1 MHLDPELIPIV
12 GALIVILAVGAALRR
27 LKQPNVIG
35 YLIAGAVMGP
45 HGIGLVTDQATVARL
60 GEVGVMLLLFFVG
73 MKISPRELLKN
84 WRISVLGTAF
94 QIGASLGLIALIGI
108 WQDWPVARIV
118 VLGFVISLSSTAVVL
133 NYLQDNEELDTQA
146 GKDALSVI
154 LAQDIAVIAMLVI
167 IGYLGTGNLP
177 ATTLA
182 LQSVGGVLAIGFII
196 WLAIKPRIHM
206 PFALQLFRDHEM
218 QVFFALLIC
227 FGFALISGLFHLST
241 ALGAFMAGM
250 LIGAA
255 PETNWVQD
263 RLDSFRVVFVAMFFV
278 SIGMLV
284 DPSFIAED
292 AVRIVLI
299 VLAVMV
305 TNTFINMLM
314 LLLLGE
320 SWRHSLYAG
329 SILAQIGEFSFVLAA
344 VALQTGIVQQYAYQV
359 TITVIAVSLLISP
372 AWIALARLII
382 RRPVEP
388 QTTAG
393 F

>member
-27 LKQPNVIG
+27 FNQPNVIG

-84 WRISVLGTAF
+84 WRISVLGTTF
-94 QIGASLGLIALIGI
+94 QIAASLGLIALIGI
-108 WQDWPVARIV
+108 WQDWPIERIV

-133 NYLQDNEELDTQA
+133 NYLQDNQELDTEA

-182 LQSVGGVLAIGFII
+182 MQSVGGLLAIGFII
-196 WLAIKPRIHM
+196 WLAVKPRIHM
-206 PFALQLFRDHEM
+206 PFALRLFRDHEM

-284 DPSFIAED
+284 DPSFIAEH
-292 AVRIVLI
+292 ATRIVLI
-299 VLAVMV
+299 VLAVMI
-305 TNTFINMLM
+305 TNTFVNMLM
-314 LLLLGE
+314 LLMLGE

-329 SILAQIGEFSFVLAA
+329 AILAQIGEFSFVLAA

-359 TITVIAVSLLISP
+359 TITVIALSLLISP
-372 AWIALARLII
+372 AWIALARRII
-382 RRPVEP
+382 RRPTQPELMV
-388 QTTAG
+388 
-393 F
+393 